1 MVGARLLPPEELG
14 SAAVGQT
21 IGMIAAL
28 VANGG
33 LNISTIYLLQQRRDE
48 RRAIVPALVAMAVAA
63 CVVAIVLVLVSA
75 PVVLGLVVEESSWPL
90 MLTAAT
96 MGATVIAFEF
106 AGALLLGLGNARAF
120 TILELVRG
128 WGSLVA
134 VTSSCSGRGASDGGL
149 VARARAWDMLPPRCW
164 GWPATNRSGMSLRPR
179 VDRELTGTAL
189 AFGLRGQVGNVFQF
203 LGVRLDLLLVPA
215 LLDMRAA
222 GIYFI
227 AVRMS
232 DVVGQAATAASS
244 LIFPQVA
251 GQEDRRDT
259 ALTERATRIIL
270 LVVAGSALVLG
281 LLGDFILRTAFG
293 AVYGAGTS
301 ALLVLL
307 VAMLPLSVA
316 HARGRPEGP
325 RATRARIGGRPA
337 QRGGHRRVR
346 SRAHPDARD
355 RGCRRGEPAGVRH
368 HRRRPAARVPI
379 GHRRTVVCA
388 RSPRGRRPRP
398 AHGDPSDPGPRGPPG
413 RVNPERPRARFL
425 GVPIDLLDMA
435 GTVHASSGM
444 STRSAPAATS
454 A

>member
-1 MVGARLLPPEELG
+1 VTATPSGRGFGTDVALLIAARISTVAAFFGVTVVGARLLPPEQLG

-48 RRAIVPALVAMAVAA
+48 RRAIVPALTAMAVAA

-75 PVVLGLVVEESSWPL
+75 PIVLGLVVEESSWPL
-90 MLTAAT
+90 MFTAAA

-106 AGALLLGLGNARAF
+106 AGALLLGFGNARAF
-120 TILELVRG
+120 TIMELVRG
-128 WGSLVA
+128 FGSLAA
-134 VTSSCSGRGASDGGL
+134 VTILLLGPWRDDGGFVLGLAVGYAAAALLGL
-149 VARARAWDMLPPRCW
+149 VR
-164 GWPATNRSGMSLRPR
+164 TNRSGMSLRPR
-179 VDRELTGTAL
+179 FDRELTGTAL

-222 GIYFI
+222 GIYVI

-259 ALTERATRIIL
+259 ILTERATRIIL
-270 LVVAGSALVLG
+270 LVVAGSALMLG
-281 LLGDFILRTAFG
+281 LLGDFILRIAFG
-293 AVYGAGTS
+293 AVYGAGTG

-307 VAMLPLSVA
+307 VAMLPLSVGRVLA
-316 HARGRPEGP
+316 ADLKGRGRPGLVSGAALLSVV
-325 RATRARIGGRPA
+325 ATVAFDLALIPTLGIVGAAVASLLAYAVTAAALLLAYRSVTGGRLSALVPRPA
-337 QRGGHRRVR
+337 
-346 SRAHPDARD
+346 DARD
-355 RGCRRGEPAGVRH
+355 LLTAT
-368 HRRRPAARVPI
+368 
-379 GHRRTVVCA
+379 RRTL
-388 RSPRGRRPRP
+388 GRAGRPV
-398 AHGDPSDPGPRGPPG
+398 A
-413 RVNPERPRARFL
+413 
-425 GVPIDLLDMA
+425 
-435 GTVHASSGM
+435 
-444 STRSAPAATS
+444 
-454 A
+454 